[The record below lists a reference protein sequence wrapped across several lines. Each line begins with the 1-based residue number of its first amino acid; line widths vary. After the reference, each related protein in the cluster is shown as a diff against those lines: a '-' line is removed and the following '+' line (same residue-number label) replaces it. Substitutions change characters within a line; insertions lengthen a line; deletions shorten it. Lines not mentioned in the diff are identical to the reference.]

1 MTLTERNQQLAL
13 GCFGLLGILAILVK
27 IQFEPLIQ
35 LDHQWLTAF
44 STSVLG
50 QHVRVWEWLTL
61 IGSPLVTSGLGVVLA
76 LFLWRIRQYG
86 WSLATLT
93 AIVTGDG
100 LLLVI
105 KTLVGRIRPL
115 QQVVPDTGFSFPSG
129 HVFSTA
135 LFVFI
140 VWTLMMQWLGRSW
153 LSWSV
158 ITMTAIVLLG
168 VLLARLG
175 LRDHYPSDVL
185 GSLLLAGGWWLQIV
199 SVLERVTKKRRQQ
212 QTQE

>member
-13 GCFGLLGILAILVK
+13 GCFGLLGILAILIKVR
-27 IQFEPLIQ
+27 FEPLMQ

-44 STSVLG
+44 SSSALG

-61 IGSPLVTSGLGVVLA
+61 AGSPLVTSGLAVVLA

-105 KTLVGRIRPL
+105 KTLVGRMRPL

-135 LFVFI
+135 LLVFI
-140 VWTLMMQWLGRSW
+140 IWTLITQWLGRSW
-153 LSWSV
+153 LSGGV
-158 ITMTAIVLLG
+158 VTLTAIVLLG
-168 VLLARLG
+168 VLFARLG

-199 SVLERVTKKRRQQ
+199 SVLERLTKKQQ
-212 QTQE
+212 QKQMQD